1 MVMSLNKKLVRV
13 LIMICLMFWLL
24 SLDTATSFGNEKKQ
38 TYVMTESELQFQL
51 MSFADRFSSV
61 ILQGIGH
68 YGAST
73 PSIENFEIVKSH
85 IVYAAA
91 SAFTIAAK
99 PDPDVALLDMV
110 AMVTLGRMVLEE
122 HWVKELGSQVES
134 IVIVFQK
141 AEQNIWGLA
150 SKVLNKNQQQ
160 TLFTIISEWRKNH
173 PQMLFFSYFR
183 LSDFDTKRGTMLL
196 KEKKTSG
203 LFKSVELATQ
213 QVEEVRLMTERSI
226 YLGSR
231 LPLLAGGFVDVW
243 LSQLLLKPGPK
254 SVLADFH
261 KLIEVSDRLA
271 IVAEELPDRF
281 AEERKRTIEDFLNEE
296 QRMRGLLSEV
306 QLTLAEGNK
315 LLGSADSLVKGLNL
329 GPGKVNSASPVQP
342 FDIIDYQ
349 VTLKEASN
357 TIVHLNELVRLLN
370 QMGLEKMLPQIIKTV
385 ETIEKEGE
393 KWVYFAFILSIALI
407 VVFLIGAIIASLLY
421 RYFANKIFES
431 RPQQTNRFDS
441 VKNSDDEMKPLSSKI
456 LGRDVEDISC

>member
-1 MVMSLNKKLVRV
+1 
-13 LIMICLMFWLL
+13 
-24 SLDTATSFGNEKKQ
+24 
-38 TYVMTESELQFQL
+38 
-51 MSFADRFSSV
+51 
-61 ILQGIGH
+61 
-68 YGAST
+68 
-73 PSIENFEIVKSH
+73 
-85 IVYAAA
+85 
-91 SAFTIAAK
+91 
-99 PDPDVALLDMV
+99 
-110 AMVTLGRMVLEE
+110 
-122 HWVKELGSQVES
+122 
-134 IVIVFQK
+134 
-141 AEQNIWGLA
+141 
-150 SKVLNKNQQQ
+150 
-160 TLFTIISEWRKNH
+160 
-173 PQMLFFSYFR
+173 
-183 LSDFDTKRGTMLL
+183 LL

-243 LSQLLLKPGPK
+243 LSQLLFKPGPK
-254 SVLADFH
+254 SILADFH

-271 IVAEELPDRF
+271 IVAEKLPDRF

-329 GPGKVNSASPVQP
+329 GPGKANSASPAQP

-407 VVFLIGAIIASLLY
+407 VAFLIGAIIASLLY

-431 RPQQTNRFDS
+431 RPLILPRKTGRI
-441 VKNSDDEMKPLSSKI
+441 VKD
-456 LGRDVEDISC
+456 